1 MNFDDTLPIDIQG
14 PGGRLTVNRPDARG
28 AMTRDMWLEFP
39 KRLQRLAAEPTVRA
53 IVITGN
59 GGAFIAG
66 ADITEFDKYRA
77 DPELARRYDEGS
89 RGTLD
94 ALEQLTVPTIA
105 VIDGP
110 CVGGGSLIAFGC
122 DLRVISEEAFMA
134 IPAGRLG
141 LAYPHHGLERLVA
154 VLGESKALDLILTGR
169 RIYGAEA
176 LTLGLAQRS
185 APRAELAAVTDEM
198 TTAIARNAP
207 LALRYARLAV
217 RRKSQ
222 GVLSPE
228 QVEKLI
234 ADCFASED
242 YREGVSAFLEKRSP
256 AFHGR

>member
-1 MNFDDTLPIDIQG
+1 MNFDETLPLQIQG
-14 PGGRLTVNRPDARG
+14 PVGLLTVCRPDARG

-39 KRLQRLAAEPTVRA
+39 ERLRRLAAEPQVRMV
-53 IVITGN
+53 VIRGS
-59 GGAFIAG
+59 GDAFIAG
-66 ADITEFDKYRA
+66 ADITEFHKYRA

-89 RGTLD
+89 RGTLA
-94 ALEQLTVPTIA
+94 ALESLDVPSIA
-105 VIDGP
+105 MIDGP

-176 LTLGLAQRS
+176 LELGLAQRS
-185 APRAELAAVTDEM
+185 APRAELQSVVDEM

-207 LALRYARLAV
+207 LALRYARLAA

-222 GVLSPE
+222 GFLSAE
-228 QVEKLI
+228 QLEQLV
-234 ADCFASED
+234 ADCFASDD
-242 YREGVSAFLEKRSP
+242 YQEGVSAFLEKRTP
-256 AFHGR
+256 TFRGH